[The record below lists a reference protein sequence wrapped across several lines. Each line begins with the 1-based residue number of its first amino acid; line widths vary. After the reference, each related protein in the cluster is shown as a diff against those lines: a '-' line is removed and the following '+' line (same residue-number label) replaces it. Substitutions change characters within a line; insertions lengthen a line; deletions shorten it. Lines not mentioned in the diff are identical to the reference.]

1 MSETENQQ
9 ELIDQEEVLTPE
21 QIAAYRKNMLNYYK
35 EQMPLLK
42 AQLEYER
49 TVADIEEARVK
60 ALTMVIRQAQ
70 IKAGPPREPEPSPNG
85 EPSDLQEQSEKGVQ
99 IPKGQRKLKTQ

>member
-1 MSETENQQ
+1 MSETTNQQ
-9 ELIDQEEVLTPE
+9 ELIDEEVVPTPE
-21 QIAAYRKNMLNYYK
+21 QMANYRKNMLQYYK

-70 IKAGPPREPEPSPNG
+70 IKAGPPREQPQGPSP
-85 EPSDLQEQSEKGVQ
+85 EDTQEEEKA
-99 IPKGQRKLKTQ
+99 PRKERKLKTE

>member
-1 MSETENQQ
+1 MSETTNQQ
-9 ELIDQEEVLTPE
+9 EIMDEEIVPTPE
-21 QIAAYRKNMLNYYK
+21 QMAAYRKNMLQYYK

-70 IKAGPPREPEPSPNG
+70 IKAGPPREPEPSPN
-85 EPSDLQEQSEKGVQ
+85 EKPSDLQEQSEKGVQ
-99 IPKGQRKLKTQ
+99 IPKSPRKLKTE